1 MFSAN
6 AYVIRIA
13 TEDDAYTLRQL
24 AALDGKRQLVGET
37 LIGEID
43 GRPAAA
49 VSLTGGRV
57 VADPFEPTSQLVAL
71 LHMRARAMRAYER
84 TPSLRQRMLA
94 GVRVTG
100 AWKPVKA

>member
-13 TEDDAYTLRQL
+13 TDDDAYALKQL
-24 AALDGKRQLVGET
+24 AGLDGKRPIEGDA
-37 LIGEID
+37 LIGEIA

-49 VSLTGGRV
+49 ISLSDQRV

-71 LHMRARAMRAYER
+71 LRMRSQAIRAYQR
-84 TPSLRQRMLA
+84 TPELRKRMLA

-100 AWKPVKA
+100 AWSAA

>member
-13 TEDDAYTLRQL
+13 TEDDAYALRQL
-24 AALDGKRQLVGET
+24 AALDGQRELVGET

-49 VSLTGGRV
+49 ISLTGGRA
-57 VADPFEPTSQLVAL
+57 VADPFVPTSQLVAL
-71 LHMRARAMRAYER
+71 LRMRAASMRAYER
-84 TPSLRQRMLA
+84 TPSLRERMLA

>member
-13 TEDDAYTLRQL
+13 TDDDAYALRQL
-24 AALDGKRQLVGET
+24 ATLDGKRPIEGEA
-37 LIGEID
+37 LIGEIA

-49 VSLTGGRV
+49 ISLSDQRV
-57 VADPFEPTSQLVAL
+57 ISDPFEPTSQLTAL
-71 LHMRARAMRAYER
+71 LRMRAKAIRAYER
-84 TPSLRQRMLA
+84 TPELRQRMLA

-100 AWKPVKA
+100 AWSVA